1 MCSHDADCNHSY
13 FKDANHGFIESCNPS
28 YMKKTLSE
36 KIKRLRASHGL
47 TQEQLA
53 KSVGV
58 SRVAVSKWESGDTQ
72 NLKHENLAAL
82 AHAFSISI
90 GELLDESPRNARN
103 AEHGLS
109 NVEPGPDIRQSQIP
123 LISWVQAGQFC
134 AAPDLLQPGDAEEW
148 LPAVK
153 RFGPH
158 AYALRVVGDSMVLPY
173 PSKDSFFPGTIIF
186 VDPDKPLTNG
196 AKVIAKID
204 GTQEATFK
212 VYSEDGGKRYLK
224 PQNPQYPVIEMDETM
239 HICGVVV
246 WQGGDV

>member
-1 MCSHDADCNHSY
+1 M
-13 FKDANHGFIESCNPS
+13 
-28 YMKKTLSE
+28 LS
-36 KIKRLRASHGL
+36 KRLKQAMKAANM
-47 TQEQLA
+47 TQAELA
-53 KSVGV
+53 RSCGVKPPSVSGWLSGKSKFLRG
-58 SRVAVSKWESGDTQ
+58 
-72 NLKHENLAAL
+72 ENLISAASALGVCQLWL
-82 AHAFSISI
+82 ATGKGPMNPQSTQQQIST
-90 GELLDESPRNARN
+90 
-103 AEHGLS
+103 S
-109 NVEPGPDIRQSQIP
+109 NVEDGPSIIGKVP
-123 LISWVQAGQFC
+123 LISWVKAGSFC
-134 AAPDLLQPGDAEEW
+134 TSPELFEPGDAEEW

-158 AYALRVVGDSMVLPY
+158 AYALRVIGDSMVLPY

-204 GTQEATFK
+204 ATEEATFK
-212 VYSEDGGKRYLK
+212 VFSEDGGKRYLK

>member
-1 MCSHDADCNHSY
+1 MLN
-13 FKDANHGFIESCNPS
+13 
-28 YMKKTLSE
+28 MKTLAE
-36 KIKRLRASHGL
+36 RLQWAIDQAGLKKID
-47 TQEQLA
+47 LA
-53 KSVGV
+53 KACGV
-58 SRVAVSKWESGDTQ
+58 SRGAVTHWFNGNTQ
-72 NLKHENLAAL
+72 KLEGSNLTNAARATYVNAHWLATGA
-82 AHAFSISI
+82 
-90 GELLDESPRNARN
+90 GPRKP
-103 AEHGLS
+103 GFT
-109 NVEPGPDIRQSQIP
+109 NVEPGPDIAGKLP
-123 LISWVQAGQFC
+123 LISWVQAGKFC
-134 AAPDLLQPGDAEEW
+134 STPDIFEPGEAEEW
-148 LPAVK
+148 LPAIK

-204 GTQEATFK
+204 GTAEATFK